1 MPDYVNTLSPET
13 SSFVVRTSVT
23 ERTVELSQNAPS
35 ADLLYTPEH
44 EWVLRTG
51 PTTVRI
57 GITDYAQAQLGDVV
71 FVQLPAVGEP
81 VTQGESLGE
90 VESTKSVSDVF
101 SPLTAEVI
109 AVNEELDSA
118 PEKVNSEPYGSGWLV
133 ELEVASAESLDESV
147 TQMLDADGYAGIT
160 AG

>member
-1 MPDYVNTLSPET
+1 MSD
-13 SSFVVRTSVT
+13 T
-23 ERTVELSQNAPS
+23 EPS

-57 GITDYAQAQLGDVV
+57 GITDYAQEQLGDVV
-71 FVQLPAVGEP
+71 FVQLPAVGDD
-81 VTQGESLGE
+81 VTAGTSLGE

-101 SPLTAEVI
+101 APLTAKVI
-109 AVNEELDSA
+109 AVNEDLDAS
-118 PEKVNSEPYGSGWLV
+118 PEKVNSGPYSDGWLI
-133 ELEVASAESLDESV
+133 ELEAESAESLDESV
-147 TQMLDADGYAGIT
+147 ASMLDAAGYAGIT